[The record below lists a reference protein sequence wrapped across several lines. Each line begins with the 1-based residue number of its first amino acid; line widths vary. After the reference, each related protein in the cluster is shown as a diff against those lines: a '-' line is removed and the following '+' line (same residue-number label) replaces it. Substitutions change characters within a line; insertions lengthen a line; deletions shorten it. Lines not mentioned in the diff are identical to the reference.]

1 MKLLALLLAV
11 SGVSVWY
18 LATRTAWLTGLRPL
32 WCGMTLGV
40 ALVLS
45 LAAMFS
51 YASPHS
57 TGPLF
62 HVLIVFFCHLCAV
75 LLILLLA
82 FLLVDL
88 VHLIIPFGK
97 KCFGLCVL
105 LLTAIVSAYG
115 FIHAATPRLKEVT
128 VELPHLEKELT
139 AVQLTDVHLGHFR
152 GKKHL
157 QRLVALVN
165 EAQPEVIFFTG
176 DFLESWFNC
185 SEEAIEPIRSLKA
198 PVFYVDG
205 NHETYVDA
213 GHIKSLCRAAGMR
226 VLENEVVEYDGLQI
240 VGLDY
245 MVADQGARDDM
256 HAALGSETI
265 QSVMARLKLSD
276 ALPTIVLHHSPVGAK
291 YMEEAGADLFLAGHT
306 HGGQFFP
313 LTLINDR
320 LFEYNRGLYHR
331 DSLSVYVSSGSGTFG
346 LPLRIGT
353 DSEITLLHLKC
364 RSQKEAGESKTKEP

>member
-11 SGVSVWY
+11 SGFSVWY

-32 WCGMTLGV
+32 WCGMALGL

-45 LAAMFS
+45 LVAMFF

-57 TGPLF
+57 TGPLP
-62 HVLIVFFCHLCAV
+62 HLLTVFFCHLCAV

-97 KCFGLCVL
+97 KSFGLCVL
-105 LLTAIVSAYG
+105 SLTVIVSAYG
-115 FIHAATPRLKEVT
+115 FIHAATPRVKEVT
-128 VELPHLEKELT
+128 VELPHLEKDLT

-152 GKKHL
+152 GKAHL
-157 QRLVALVN
+157 QRLVDLVN

-176 DFLESWFNC
+176 DFLESWYNC
-185 SEEAIEPIRSLKA
+185 TEAVLEPVRDLKA
-198 PVFYVDG
+198 PVFFVDG
-205 NHETYVDA
+205 NHDTYVDA
-213 GHIKSLCRAAGMR
+213 AHVKELCRNVGMR
-226 VLENEVVEYDGLQI
+226 VLENEAVECAGLQI
-240 VGLDY
+240 IGLDY
-245 MVADQGARDDM
+245 MVADQDARDDM
-256 HAALGSETI
+256 HAASGQETI
-265 QSVMARLKLSD
+265 QSVLARKAVSD
-276 ALPTIVLHHSPVGAK
+276 SLPVIALHHSPVGAK
-291 YMEEAGADLFLAGHT
+291 YMEAAGVDLFLAGHT

-331 DSLSVYVSSGSGTFG
+331 GNMAIYVSCGSGTFG

-353 DSEITLLHLKC
+353 DSEITLLHLK
-364 RSQKEAGESKTKEP
+364 QNDGER